1 MTNQQSRVNNMPLFS
16 QTITDFWRAPFLNG
30 DVLYSDEVF
39 TVAINP
45 DLSEDRRVMVLE
57 TADGR
62 VMAVL
67 TPAMAD
73 KVGLDQC
80 QDLSEQAFRRK
91 LNEAGVILHGADY
104 LFYYSEADKNVLL
117 QENPEGVLRRLTEQD
132 DAFFSEFESSASE
145 QDLDDAYVELDH
157 WAVFG
162 SFEQNRLV
170 CAASMYPWKDNAQ
183 IADLGV
189 LTLTPFRGK
198 GHARKVV
205 RSICKYAC
213 EQGYEPQYR
222 CQLDNQASTTL
233 AKAAGLTLFGKWD
246 VISPDSTD

>member
-1 MTNQQSRVNNMPLFS
+1 MPLFS
-16 QTITDFWRAPFLNG
+16 QTITDFWWTPFLNG
-30 DVLYSDEVF
+30 DVLHSDEVF

-57 TADGR
+57 TSDGR

-67 TPAMAD
+67 TPALVD
-73 KVGLDQC
+73 KLGFYQGQC
-80 QDLSEQAFRRK
+80 LSEPIFRRK
-91 LNEAGVILHGADY
+91 LNEAGVTLHGADY
-104 LFYYSEADKNVLL
+104 LFYFSEADKNALL
-117 QENPEGVLRRLTEQD
+117 QENLEGVLRRLTEQD
-132 DAFFSEFESSASE
+132 DAVFSEFQSSASE

-170 CAASMYPWKDNAQ
+170 SAASMYPWENAQ

-205 RSICKYAC
+205 RSISKYAYD
-213 EQGYEPQYR
+213 QGYEPQYR
-222 CQLDNQASTTL
+222 CQLDNQASTLL
-233 AKAAGLTLFGKWD
+233 AKAAGLTLFGKWE

>member
-1 MTNQQSRVNNMPLFS
+1 MPLFS
-16 QTITDFWRAPFLNG
+16 QTITDFWESQFLNG
-30 DVLYSDEVF
+30 DIIYNDKTF
-39 TVAINP
+39 TVTINH
-45 DLSEDRRVMVLE
+45 DLSEDSRVMVLE

-67 TPAMAD
+67 TPEMAE
-73 KVGLDQC
+73 KLDLFRGQE
-80 QDLSEQAFRRK
+80 LSELNFHQK
-91 LNEAGVILHGADY
+91 LNEGGVTLHGADY
-104 LFYYSEADKNVLL
+104 LFYFSEAEKNALL
-117 QENPEGVLRRLTEQD
+117 QENQEGTLRQLTEQD
-132 DAFFSEFESSASE
+132 DAIFSAFESSASE

-170 CAASMYPWKDNAQ
+170 CAASMYPWGEDVQ

-189 LTLTPFRGK
+189 LTLSAYRGK

-205 RSICKYAC
+205 RSICKYAY

-222 CQLDNQASTTL
+222 CQLDNEASIFL
-233 AKAAGLTLFGKWD
+233 AKAAGLTMFGKWD
-246 VISPDSTD
+246 VISPDCTVGEAE

>member
-1 MTNQQSRVNNMPLFS
+1 MHLLS
-16 QTITDFWRAPFLNG
+16 QTITDFWQASFLNG
-30 DVLYSDEVF
+30 NVLYSDEVF

-57 TADGR
+57 TSDGR

-67 TPAMAD
+67 TPALAD
-73 KVGLDQC
+73 KLGLYQL
-80 QDLSEQAFRRK
+80 QDLSEPTFRRK
-91 LNEAGVILHGADY
+91 LNEAGVTLHGADY
-104 LFYYSEADKNVLL
+104 LFYFSEADKNVLL
-117 QENPEGVLRRLTEQD
+117 QENLEGVLRRLTEQD
-132 DAFFSEFESSASE
+132 DAIFSEFQSSASE

-170 CAASMYPWKDNAQ
+170 SAASMYPWENAQ

-205 RSICKYAC
+205 RSISKYAC
-213 EQGYEPQYR
+213 DQGYEPQYR
-222 CQLDNQASTTL
+222 CQLDNQASTLL
-233 AKAAGLTLFGKWD
+233 AKAAGLTLFGKWE
-246 VISPDSTD
+246 VISPDSTN

>member
-1 MTNQQSRVNNMPLFS
+1 VANVPSRETGMPLFS
-16 QTITDFWRAPFLNG
+16 QTITDFWQTEFLNG

-39 TVAINP
+39 TIVINP
-45 DLSEDRRVMVLE
+45 DLDEDRRIMVLE
-57 TADGR
+57 TIDGR
-62 VMAVL
+62 VMVVL
-67 TPAMAD
+67 TPALAE
-73 KVGLDQC
+73 KTALHIKQG
-80 QDLSEQAFRRK
+80 LSEKSFRQK
-91 LNEAGVILHGADY
+91 LNEAGVSLHGADY
-104 LFYYSEADKNVLL
+104 LFYFSEADKNVLL
-117 QENPEGVLRRLTEQD
+117 QENLEGELRRLTGQD
-132 DAFFSEFESSASE
+132 YAFFSEFQSSASE
-145 QDLDDAYVELDH
+145 QDLDDAYVEMDH

-170 CAASMYPWKDNAQ
+170 CAASMYPWEDAQ

-205 RSICKYAC
+205 RSLSKYAC
-213 EQGYEPQYR
+213 DQGYEPQYR
-222 CQLDNQASTTL
+222 CQLDNLASVSL